1 MTPYKNCR
9 GNSPVID
16 FEYDDRSIRVM
27 FKSRMTYEYL
37 RSQIGES
44 NFQTMKQLAEEGS
57 GLSAFI
63 TKNVYE
69 MYARRW
75 KE

>member
-9 GNSPVID
+9 GNSPIIA

-27 FKSRMTYEYL
+27 FKSRMIYEYL
-37 RSQIGES
+37 RLRIGES
-44 NFQTMKQLAEEGS
+44 TFQTMKQLAEEGS

-69 MYARRW
+69 MYERRW
-75 KE
+75 KG

>member
-9 GNSPVID
+9 GNSPIIA

-27 FKSRMTYEYL
+27 FKSRMIYEYPRL
-37 RSQIGES
+37 RIGES
-44 NFQTMKQLAEEGS
+44 TFQTMKQLAEEGS

-69 MYARRW
+69 MYERRW
-75 KE
+75 KG

>member
-9 GNSPVID
+9 GNSPVIA

-44 NFQTMKQLAEEGS
+44 NFQIMKQLAEEGS